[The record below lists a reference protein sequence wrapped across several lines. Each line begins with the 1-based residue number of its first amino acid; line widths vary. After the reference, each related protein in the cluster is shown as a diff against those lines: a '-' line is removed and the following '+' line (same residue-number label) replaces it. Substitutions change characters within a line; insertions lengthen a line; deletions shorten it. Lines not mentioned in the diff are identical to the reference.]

1 MTQSQVSGIRSP
13 KSIIG
18 LPIWRPGGKGEPNKK
33 KMRANLEGANYMFG
47 CDGLLRILF
56 TDLVRFRG
64 NEMYEF

>member
-1 MTQSQVSGIRSP
+1 MTRSRVSGIRSP
-13 KSIIG
+13 KSING
-18 LPIWRPGGKGEPNKK
+18 LPIGAQGGGPNKK
-33 KMRANLEGANYMFG
+33 INRVANLEGANYMFW